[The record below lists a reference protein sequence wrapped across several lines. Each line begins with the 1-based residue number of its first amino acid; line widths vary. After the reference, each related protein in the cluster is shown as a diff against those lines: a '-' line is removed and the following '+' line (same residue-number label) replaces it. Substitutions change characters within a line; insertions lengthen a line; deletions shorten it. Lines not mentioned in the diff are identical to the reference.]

1 MSSAAHH
8 QFNIDGTPMDR
19 KVKLFAQVDGG
30 EPKPFISVR
39 HLLQWLNE
47 SGTDIR
53 LSKADVYRKLS
64 DHQPTKKL
72 DKRWPPSLI
81 VSRQPLLSV

>member
-1 MSSAAHH
+1 
-8 QFNIDGTPMDR
+8 MDR